1 MGKKFKH
8 IETELIH
15 KGYDSKELLGSLTP
29 PIFQTTTFTF
39 ETAEQGA
46 ARFAGEE
53 EGHVYTRISNPT
65 VQVLEQKLAALEKAE
80 KGLAFASG
88 MAAISAVLIALT
100 KANDHIICSSGLY
113 GCTFGL
119 LSMMDEKYNIQTDYV
134 AMTDAKNIEDKIRPE
149 TKVFY
154 IETPINPTMEVIDL
168 ELVSSIAKKHN
179 ILVVVDNTFSTPYL
193 QRPLELGADVV
204 VHSATKYLGGHGDV
218 IAGIAAGKK
227 ELMEQIAAT
236 TQKDIGGIL
245 SPFDAWLVIRGMKTL
260 PLRMDK
266 HSENAL
272 QIAEKLKQHPKVKHI
287 FYPGDPDAGGYSIM
301 KKQMKSGGGT
311 LSFEIDGGKEEVQ
324 EFLNKLQFIKI
335 AVSLGDTETLIQ
347 HPATMTHAVV
357 PYEQRQKMGITDALI
372 RLSVGIEAWQDIWE
386 DLNQALDRFK

>member
-8 IETELIH
+8 METAMIH
-15 KGYDSKELLGSLTP
+15 EGYDSKELLGSLTP
-29 PIFQTTTFTF
+29 PLFQTSTFTF
-39 ETAEQGA
+39 DTAEQGA

-53 EGHVYTRISNPT
+53 EGHVYTRVSNPT
-65 VQVLEQKLAALEKAE
+65 VQILEKKLAALEKAE

-113 GCTFGL
+113 GCTYGL

-134 AMTDAKNIEDKIRPE
+134 AMTDAKSMEDYIRPE
-149 TKVFY
+149 TKVIY

-168 ELVSSIAKKHN
+168 ELVIRIAEKHD

-204 VHSATKYLGGHGDV
+204 VHSATKYLSGHGDV
-218 IAGIAAGKK
+218 IAGLAAGKQG
-227 ELMEQIAAT
+227 LIDQIAAT
-236 TQKDIGGIL
+236 TQKDIGGVL
-245 SPFDAWLVIRGMKTL
+245 SPFDAWLVIRGLKTL
-260 PLRMDK
+260 PLRMDR
-266 HSENAL
+266 HAENAL
-272 QIAEKLKQHPKVKHI
+272 HIAEKLKQHPKVKQV
-287 FYPGDPDAGGYSIM
+287 FYPGDPENSGYAIT

-311 LSFEIDGGKEEVQ
+311 LSFELDGGKAEVQ
-324 EFLNKLQFIKI
+324 AFLNQLELIKI

-347 HPATMTHAVV
+347 HPATMTHAVI
-357 PYEQRQKMGITDALI
+357 PYEQRQKMGVTDALI
-372 RLSVGIEAWQDIWE
+372 RLSVGIEGWQDVWE
-386 DLNQALDRFK
+386 DLDQALTH

>member
-1 MGKKFKH
+1 MSKKFKH
-8 IETELIH
+8 METEMIH
-15 KGYDSKELLGSLTP
+15 EGYDSKEMLGSLTP
-29 PIFQTTTFTF
+29 PIFQTSTFTF
-39 ETAEQGA
+39 DTAEQGA

-53 EGHVYTRISNPT
+53 EGHVYSRISNPT

-134 AMTDAKNIEDKIRPE
+134 DMSDVKNIEAKIRPE

-168 ELVSSIAKKHN
+168 ELVIHIARKHN
-179 ILVVVDNTFSTPYL
+179 VLVVVDNTFSTPYL
-193 QRPLELGADVV
+193 QRPIELGADVV

-218 IAGIAAGKK
+218 IAGLAAGKK

-236 TQKDIGGIL
+236 TQKDIGGVL
-245 SPFDAWLVIRGMKTL
+245 SPFDAWLVIRGLKTL
-260 PLRMDK
+260 PLRMDR
-266 HSENAL
+266 HSDNAL
-272 QIAEKLKQHPKVKHI
+272 QIAEKLKQHPKVKRV
-287 FYPGDPDAGGYSIM
+287 FYPGDPDAAGYSVM

-311 LSFEIDGGKEEVQ
+311 LSFEIDGGKEEAQ
-324 EFLNKLQFIKI
+324 GFLNNLQFISI

-347 HPATMTHAVV
+347 HPATMTHAVI
-357 PYEQRQKMGITDALI
+357 PEERRQEMGITDALI

-386 DLNQALDRFK
+386 DLEQALNC

>member
-1 MGKKFKH
+1 MSKKFKH
-8 IETELIH
+8 METEMIH
-15 KGYDSKELLGSLTP
+15 EGYDSKELLGSLTP
-29 PIFQTTTFTF
+29 PIFQTSTFTF
-39 ETAEQGA
+39 DTAEQGA

-53 EGHVYTRISNPT
+53 EGHVYSRLSNPT
-65 VQVLEQKLAALEKAE
+65 VQILEQKLAALEKAE
-80 KGLAFASG
+80 KGLAFSSG

-134 AMTDAKNIEDKIRPE
+134 NMTDAKQIEEKIKPE

-168 ELVSSIAKKHN
+168 ELVITIAKKHD

-204 VHSATKYLGGHGDV
+204 VHSATKYLSGHGDV
-218 IAGIAAGKK
+218 IAGLAAGKK
-227 ELMEQIAAT
+227 DLMEQIAAT
-236 TQKDIGGIL
+236 TQKDIGGVL
-245 SPFDAWLVIRGMKTL
+245 SPFDAWLVIRGLKTL
-260 PLRMDK
+260 PLRMDR
-266 HSENAL
+266 HSDNAL
-272 QIAEKLKQHPKVKHI
+272 QITEKLKQHPKVKRV
-287 FYPGDPDAGGYSIM
+287 FYPGDTTAAGYSIM

-311 LSFEIDGGKEEVQ
+311 LSFELHGGKEEAQ
-324 EFLNKLQFIKI
+324 GFLNKLQFISI

-347 HPATMTHAVV
+347 HPATMTHAVI
-357 PYEQRQKMGITDALI
+357 PYDQRQRMGIRDSLI
-372 RLSVGIEAWQDIWE
+372 RLSVGIEAWQDIWS
-386 DLNQALDRFK
+386 DLEQALER

>member
-1 MGKKFKH
+1 MSKKFKH
-8 IETELIH
+8 METEMIH
-15 KGYDSKELLGSLTP
+15 EGYDSKEMLGSLTP
-29 PIFQTTTFTF
+29 PIFQTSTFTF
-39 ETAEQGA
+39 DTAEQGA

-53 EGHVYTRISNPT
+53 EGHVYSRIGNPT
-65 VQVLEQKLAALEKAE
+65 VQVLEKKLAALEKAE

-134 AMTDAKNIEDKIRPE
+134 DMSDVKNIEAKIKPE

-168 ELVSSIAKKHN
+168 ELVIHLARKHN
-179 ILVVVDNTFSTPYL
+179 AFVVVDNTFSTPYL
-193 QRPLELGADVV
+193 QRPIELGADVV
-204 VHSATKYLGGHGDV
+204 VHSATKYLSGHGDV
-218 IAGIAAGKK
+218 IAGLAAGKK

-236 TQKDIGGIL
+236 TQKDIGGVL
-245 SPFDAWLVIRGMKTL
+245 SPFDAWLVIRGLKTL
-260 PLRMDK
+260 PLRMDR
-266 HSENAL
+266 HSDNAL
-272 QIAEKLKQHPKVKHI
+272 QITEKLKQHPKVKQV
-287 FYPGDPDAGGYSIM
+287 FYPGDPDAAGYSVM
-301 KKQMKSGGGT
+301 RKQMKSGGGT
-311 LSFEIDGGKEEVQ
+311 LSFEIDGEKEEAQ
-324 EFLNKLQFIKI
+324 GFLNNLQFISI

-347 HPATMTHAVV
+347 HPATMTHAVI
-357 PYEQRQKMGITDALI
+357 PDKRRREMGITDSLI

-386 DLNQALDRFK
+386 DLEQALDR

>member
-1 MGKKFKH
+1 MGKKFKYM
-8 IETELIH
+8 ETEMIH
-15 KGYDSKELLGSLTP
+15 EGYDSKEMLGSLTP
-29 PIFQTTTFTF
+29 PIFQTSTFTF
-39 ETAEQGA
+39 DTAEQGA

-53 EGHVYTRISNPT
+53 EGHVYSRISNPT
-65 VQVLEQKLAALEKAE
+65 VQVLEKKLAALEKAE

-119 LSMMDEKYNIQTDYV
+119 LSMMDEKYNIQTDYLDMSDV
-134 AMTDAKNIEDKIRPE
+134 KNIEAKIKPE

-168 ELVSSIAKKHN
+168 ELVINLARKHN
-179 ILVVVDNTFSTPYL
+179 VFVVVDNTFSTPYL
-193 QRPLELGADVV
+193 QRPVELGADVV
-204 VHSATKYLGGHGDV
+204 VHSATKYLSGHGDV
-218 IAGIAAGKK
+218 IAGLAAGKK

-245 SPFDAWLVIRGMKTL
+245 SPFDAWLVIRGLKTL
-260 PLRMDK
+260 PLRMDR
-266 HSENAL
+266 HSDNAL
-272 QIAEKLKQHPKVKHI
+272 QIAEKLKQHPKVKRV
-287 FYPGDPDAGGYSIM
+287 FYPGDPDAAGYSVM
-301 KKQMKSGGGT
+301 RKQMKSGGGT
-311 LSFEIDGGKEEVQ
+311 LSFEIDGGKQ
-324 EFLNKLQFIKI
+324 EAQRFLNNLQFISI

-347 HPATMTHAVV
+347 HPATMTHAVI
-357 PYEQRQKMGITDALI
+357 PAERRREMGITDALI

-386 DLNQALDRFK
+386 DLEQALNR

>member
-1 MGKKFKH
+1 MSKKFKH
-8 IETELIH
+8 METAMIH
-15 KGYDSKELLGSLTP
+15 EGYDSKELLGSLTP
-29 PIFQTTTFTF
+29 PIFQTSTFTF
-39 ETAEQGA
+39 DTAEQGE

-53 EGHVYTRISNPT
+53 EGHVYTRVSNPT
-65 VQVLEQKLAALEKAE
+65 VQILEQKLAALEKAE

-119 LSMMDEKYNIQTDYV
+119 LSMMDKKYNIQTDYI
-134 AMTDAKNIEDKIRPE
+134 AMTDAESIEGKIRPE

-168 ELVSSIAKKHN
+168 KLVIDIAKRHN

-204 VHSATKYLGGHGDV
+204 VHSATKYLSGHGDV
-218 IAGIAAGKK
+218 IAGIAAGNH

-236 TQKDIGGIL
+236 TQKDIGGVL
-245 SPFDAWLVIRGMKTL
+245 SPFDAWLVVRGMKTL

-266 HSENAL
+266 HSDNAL
-272 QIAEKLKQHPKVKHI
+272 QITEKLKQHPKIKHV
-287 FYPGDPDAGGYSIM
+287 FYPGDPDAEGYSIM

-311 LSFEIDGGKEEVQ
+311 LSFEIDGGKKEAQ
-324 EFLNKLQFIKI
+324 TFLNKLQFINI

-347 HPATMTHAVV
+347 HPATMTHAVI
-357 PYEQRQKMGITDALI
+357 PDEQRRKMGITDALI

-386 DLNQALDRFK
+386 DLEQALT

>member
-1 MGKKFKH
+1 MSKKFKH
-8 IETELIH
+8 METAMIH
-15 KGYDSKELLGSLTP
+15 EGYDSKELLGSLTP
-29 PIFQTTTFTF
+29 PIFQTSTFTF
-39 ETAEQGA
+39 DTAEQGA

-53 EGHVYTRISNPT
+53 EGHVYTRVSNPT
-65 VQVLEQKLAALEKAE
+65 VQILEQKLAALEKAE

-119 LSMMDEKYNIQTDYV
+119 LSMMDKKYNIQTDYI
-134 AMTDAKNIEDKIRPE
+134 AMTDVESIEGKIRPE

-168 ELVSSIAKKHN
+168 KLVIDIAKRHN

-204 VHSATKYLGGHGDV
+204 VHSATKYLSGHGDV
-218 IAGIAAGKK
+218 IAGIAAGNN

-236 TQKDIGGIL
+236 TQKDIGGVL
-245 SPFDAWLVIRGMKTL
+245 SPFDAWLVVRGMKTL

-266 HSENAL
+266 HSDNAL
-272 QIAEKLKQHPKVKHI
+272 QITEKLKQHPKIKHV
-287 FYPGDPDAGGYSIM
+287 FYPGDPDAEGYSIM

-311 LSFEIDGGKEEVQ
+311 LSFEIDGGKKEAQ
-324 EFLNKLQFIKI
+324 AFLNKLQFINI

-347 HPATMTHAVV
+347 HPATMTHAVI
-357 PYEQRQKMGITDALI
+357 PDEQRRKMRITDALI

-386 DLNQALDRFK
+386 DLEQALT

>member
-1 MGKKFKH
+1 MSKKFKH
-8 IETELIH
+8 METEMIH
-15 KGYDSKELLGSLTP
+15 EGYDSKEMLGSLTP
-29 PIFQTTTFTF
+29 PIFQTSTFTF
-39 ETAEQGA
+39 DTAEQGA

-53 EGHVYTRISNPT
+53 EGYVYSRIGNPT
-65 VQVLEQKLAALEKAE
+65 VQVLEKKLAALEKAE

-134 AMTDAKNIEDKIRPE
+134 DMSNVKNIEAKIKPE

-168 ELVSSIAKKHN
+168 ELVIHLARKHN
-179 ILVVVDNTFSTPYL
+179 AFVVVDNTFSTPYL
-193 QRPLELGADVV
+193 QRPIELGADVV
-204 VHSATKYLGGHGDV
+204 VHSATKYLSGHGDV
-218 IAGIAAGKK
+218 IAGLAAGKK

-236 TQKDIGGIL
+236 TQKDIGGVL
-245 SPFDAWLVIRGMKTL
+245 SPFDAWLVIRGLKTL
-260 PLRMDK
+260 PLRMDR
-266 HSENAL
+266 HSDNAL
-272 QIAEKLKQHPKVKHI
+272 QITEKLKQHPKVKQV
-287 FYPGDPDAGGYSIM
+287 FYPGDPDAAGYSVM
-301 KKQMKSGGGT
+301 RKQMKSGGGT
-311 LSFEIDGGKEEVQ
+311 LSFEIDGEKEEAQ
-324 EFLNKLQFIKI
+324 GFLNNLQFISI

-347 HPATMTHAVV
+347 HPATMTHAVI
-357 PYEQRQKMGITDALI
+357 PDKRRREMGITDSLI

-386 DLNQALDRFK
+386 DLEQALDR

>member
-1 MGKKFKH
+1 MSKKFKH
-8 IETELIH
+8 METAIIH
-15 KGYDSKELLGSLTP
+15 EGYDSKELLGSLTP
-29 PIFQTTTFTF
+29 PIFQTSTFTF
-39 ETAEQGA
+39 DTAEQGA

-53 EGHVYTRISNPT
+53 EGHVYSRIGNPT

-80 KGLAFASG
+80 KGLAFSSG

-134 AMTDAKNIEDKIRPE
+134 DMSDVKNIEVKIKPE

-168 ELVSSIAKKHN
+168 ELVINLARKHN
-179 ILVVVDNTFSTPYL
+179 VLVVVDNTFSTPYL
-193 QRPLELGADVV
+193 QRPIELGADVV
-204 VHSATKYLGGHGDV
+204 VHSATKYLSGHGDV
-218 IAGIAAGKK
+218 IAGLAAGKK

-236 TQKDIGGIL
+236 TQKDIGGVL
-245 SPFDAWLVIRGMKTL
+245 SPFDAWLVIRGLKTL
-260 PLRMDK
+260 PLRMDR
-266 HSENAL
+266 HSDNAL
-272 QIAEKLKQHPKVKHI
+272 EIAEKLKQHPKVKRV
-287 FYPGDPDAGGYSIM
+287 FYPGDPDALGYSVM
-301 KKQMKSGGGT
+301 RKQMKSGGGT
-311 LSFEIDGGKEEVQ
+311 LSFEIDGGKEEAQ
-324 EFLNKLQFIKI
+324 GFLNKLQFISI

-347 HPATMTHAVV
+347 HPATMTHAVI
-357 PYEQRQKMGITDALI
+357 PDERRRKMGITDSLI

-386 DLNQALDRFK
+386 DLDQALNR

>member
-1 MGKKFKH
+1 MSKKFKH
-8 IETELIH
+8 METAMIH
-15 KGYDSKELLGSLTP
+15 EGYDSKELLGSLTP
-29 PIFQTTTFTF
+29 PIFQTSTFTF
-39 ETAEQGA
+39 DTAEQGE

-53 EGHVYTRISNPT
+53 EGHVYTRVSNPT
-65 VQVLEQKLAALEKAE
+65 VQILEQKLAALEKAE

-88 MAAISAVLIALT
+88 MAAISAVFIALT

-119 LSMMDEKYNIQTDYV
+119 LSMMDKKYNIQTDYI
-134 AMTDAKNIEDKIRPE
+134 AMTDAESIEGKIRPE

-168 ELVSSIAKKHN
+168 KLVIDIAKRHN

-204 VHSATKYLGGHGDV
+204 VHSATKYLSGHGDV
-218 IAGIAAGKK
+218 IAGIAAGNN

-236 TQKDIGGIL
+236 TQKDIGGVL
-245 SPFDAWLVIRGMKTL
+245 SPFDAWLVVRGMKTL

-266 HSENAL
+266 HSDNAL
-272 QIAEKLKQHPKVKHI
+272 QITEKLKQHPKIKHV
-287 FYPGDPDAGGYSIM
+287 FYPGDPDAEGYSIM

-311 LSFEIDGGKEEVQ
+311 LSFEIDGGKKEAQ
-324 EFLNKLQFIKI
+324 AFLNKLQFINI

-347 HPATMTHAVV
+347 HPATMTHAVI
-357 PYEQRQKMGITDALI
+357 PDEQRRKMRITDALI

-386 DLNQALDRFK
+386 DLEQALT

>member
-1 MGKKFKH
+1 MDKKFKH
-8 IETELIH
+8 METAMIH
-15 KGYDSKELLGSLTP
+15 EGYDSKELLGSLTP
-29 PIFQTTTFTF
+29 PIFQTSTFTF
-39 ETAEQGA
+39 DTAEQGA

-53 EGHVYTRISNPT
+53 EGHVYTRVSNPT
-65 VQVLEQKLAALEKAE
+65 VQILEQKLAALEKAE

-134 AMTDAKNIEDKIRPE
+134 DMTEAQNIEEKIRPE

-168 ELVSSIAKKHN
+168 ELVITIAKKHD
-179 ILVVVDNTFSTPYL
+179 IYVVVDNTFSTPYL
-193 QRPLELGADVV
+193 QRPIELGADVV
-204 VHSATKYLGGHGDV
+204 VHSATKYLSGHGDV
-218 IAGIAAGKK
+218 IAGIAAGRKK
-227 ELMEQIAAT
+227 LMEQIAAT
-236 TQKDIGGIL
+236 TQKDIGGVL
-245 SPFDAWLVIRGMKTL
+245 SPFDAWLVVRGMKTL

-266 HSENAL
+266 HAENAL
-272 QIAEKLKQHPKVKHI
+272 QITEKLKQHPGIKHV
-287 FYPGDPDAGGYSIM
+287 FYPGDPDASGYPIM
-301 KKQMKSGGGT
+301 RKQMKSGGGT
-311 LSFEIDGGKEEVQ
+311 LSFEINGGKEEAQ
-324 EFLNKLQFIKI
+324 AFLNNLQFIHI

-347 HPATMTHAVV
+347 HPATMTHAVI
-357 PYEQRQKMGITDALI
+357 PYEERQRMGITDSLI

-386 DLNQALDRFK
+386 DLSQALKHLK

>member
-1 MGKKFKH
+1 MSKKFKH
-8 IETELIH
+8 METAMIH
-15 KGYDSKELLGSLTP
+15 EGYDSKELLGSLTP
-29 PIFQTTTFTF
+29 PIFQTSTFTF
-39 ETAEQGA
+39 DTAEQGE

-53 EGHVYTRISNPT
+53 EGHVYTRVSNPT
-65 VQVLEQKLAALEKAE
+65 VQILEQKLAALEKAE

-119 LSMMDEKYNIQTDYV
+119 LSMMDKKYNIQTDYI
-134 AMTDAKNIEDKIRPE
+134 AMTDAESIEGKIRPE

-168 ELVSSIAKKHN
+168 KLVIDIAKRHN

-204 VHSATKYLGGHGDV
+204 VHSATKYLSGHGDV
-218 IAGIAAGKK
+218 IAGIAAGNH

-236 TQKDIGGIL
+236 TQKDIGGVL
-245 SPFDAWLVIRGMKTL
+245 SPFDAWLVVRGMKTL

-266 HSENAL
+266 HSDNAL
-272 QIAEKLKQHPKVKHI
+272 QITEKLKQHPKIKHV
-287 FYPGDPDAGGYSIM
+287 FYPGDLDAEGYSIM

-311 LSFEIDGGKEEVQ
+311 LSFEIDGGKKEAQ
-324 EFLNKLQFIKI
+324 TFLNKLQFINI

-347 HPATMTHAVV
+347 HPATMTHAVI
-357 PYEQRQKMGITDALI
+357 PDEQRRKMGITDALI

-386 DLNQALDRFK
+386 DLEQALT

>member
-8 IETELIH
+8 METAMIH
-15 KGYDSKELLGSLTP
+15 EGYDSKELLGSLTP
-29 PIFQTTTFTF
+29 PIFQTSTFTF
-39 ETAEQGA
+39 DTAEQGA

-53 EGHVYTRISNPT
+53 EGHVYTRVSNPT
-65 VQVLEQKLAALEKAE
+65 VQILEQKLAALEKAE

-119 LSMMDEKYNIQTDYV
+119 LSMMNEKYNIQTDYV
-134 AMTDAKNIEDKIRPE
+134 AMADAKSLEEKIRPE

-168 ELVSSIAKKHN
+168 ELVIDIAKQHN

-204 VHSATKYLGGHGDV
+204 VHSATKYLSGHGDV
-218 IAGIAAGKK
+218 IAGIAAGNN

-236 TQKDIGGIL
+236 TQKDIGGVL
-245 SPFDAWLVIRGMKTL
+245 SPFDAWLVVRGMKTL

-272 QIAEKLKQHPKVKHI
+272 QITENLKQHPKIKRV
-287 FYPGDPDAGGYSIM
+287 FYPGDPDEEGYSIM

-311 LSFEIDGGKEEVQ
+311 LSFEIDGGKKEAQ
-324 EFLNKLQFIKI
+324 AFLNKLQFINI

-347 HPATMTHAVV
+347 HPATMTHAVI
-357 PYEQRQKMGITDALI
+357 PDEQRRKMGITDALI

-386 DLNQALDRFK
+386 DLEQALT